1 MALDIRLTLRDY
13 SHTLQAY
20 IVELI
25 KVICKKAG
33 ENTTAVMPG
42 YTHLQRAQPI
52 TFGHALMAY
61 ASMLLRDLQRFEDAT
76 ARMDAQCPLGS
87 GALAGTT
94 YPLDRQFTAEK
105 LGFAAPCANSLDGV
119 SDRDFCIELANA
131 ISICMMH
138 LSRLSEEI
146 ILWCSWEF
154 KFIELDDAFTT
165 GSSIMPQKK
174 NPDVTEL
181 IRGKT
186 GRVYGDL
193 NTLLVMMKGIPL
205 AYNKDMQEDKEAI
218 FDAVDT
224 LELCLKTVTPMLD
237 TMKTLPA
244 NMRRAAAKGF
254 INATDCADYLTKKG
268 MPFRD
273 AYKLTGCM
281 VSDCIAKDKT
291 LEELTLDEF
300 KGYSALFENDIYDA
314 IDLVKCC
321 EGPHQLRWPQ
331 RSQREEPDR
340 TGKRTAGCVGGKER
354 MSVKVFIDGSS
365 GTTGLRIADRLA
377 QRPEI
382 ELLSIS
388 AEGRKDVNERA
399 KVINS
404 ADLAFLCLP
413 DAASKEVMPL
423 LRPDVKVL
431 DTSTAFRTDAAW
443 DYGFPELAGQK
454 EKIKNSCRVA
464 VPGCYASGF
473 ISIARPLV
481 ELGLAPADYPFSCT
495 GISGYSGGGKKM
507 IAEYESADRPAH
519 SKLDAPK
526 SYGLGLAHKHL
537 PEMQKIS
544 GLAHTPMFVPVV
556 CDYYCGMQVLVPL
569 DLTLAGSTAEQVAEG
584 IAAYYKDA
592 ATVKVH
598 ALNEALPENGLYS
611 NAMAGTDRMEL
622 YMTVNAAGD
631 QMMLVSLFDNL
642 GKGSSGAAVQCMNLM
657 LGLEE
662 TEGLE

>member
-1 MALDIRLTLRDY
+1 
-13 SHTLQAY
+13 
-20 IVELI
+20 
-25 KVICKKAG
+25 
-33 ENTTAVMPG
+33 
-42 YTHLQRAQPI
+42 
-52 TFGHALMAY
+52 
-61 ASMLLRDLQRFEDAT
+61 
-76 ARMDAQCPLGS
+76 
-87 GALAGTT
+87 
-94 YPLDRQFTAEK
+94 
-105 LGFAAPCANSLDGV
+105 
-119 SDRDFCIELANA
+119 
-131 ISICMMH
+131 
-138 LSRLSEEI
+138 
-146 ILWCSWEF
+146 
-154 KFIELDDAFTT
+154 
-165 GSSIMPQKK
+165 
-174 NPDVTEL
+174 
-181 IRGKT
+181 
-186 GRVYGDL
+186 
-193 NTLLVMMKGIPL
+193 
-205 AYNKDMQEDKEAI
+205 
-218 FDAVDT
+218 
-224 LELCLKTVTPMLD
+224 
-237 TMKTLPA
+237 
-244 NMRRAAAKGF
+244 
-254 INATDCADYLTKKG
+254 
-268 MPFRD
+268 
-273 AYKLTGCM
+273 
-281 VSDCIAKDKT
+281 
-291 LEELTLDEF
+291 
-300 KGYSALFENDIYDA
+300 
-314 IDLVKCC
+314 
-321 EGPHQLRWPQ
+321 
-331 RSQREEPDR
+331 
-340 TGKRTAGCVGGKER
+340 

-377 QRPEI
+377 ARPEI

-481 ELGLAPADYPFSCT
+481 ELGLVPAEYPFSCT

-507 IAEYESADRPAH
+507 IAEYESPDRPAH

-569 DLTLAGSTAEQVAEG
+569 DLTLAGSTAEQVAAG
-584 IAAYYKDA
+584 IAGYYKDA

-662 TEGLE
+662 TKGLE